1 MVEWENYTKRIVG
14 IFIFIGILVLSY
26 LLLRPFLTAI
36 LSAIVFAY
44 LCYPLYEKLHKLVKK
59 KNIAATI
66 ICILV
71 AAVLIVLTLF
81 LLQTVLGEIAHFNTY
96 YKAENLSTSVKNFVT
111 RLGADKDFASS
122 IGLLVDKAIEKASTA
137 ASSAAASALE
147 NIPLLMIQF
156 FIFFV
161 IMFFSLTKSD
171 EFTDLI
177 KNILPFKE
185 KARQKFLDTFNE
197 VSNGVIYGIFI
208 VGIIQGITAGIGFWL
223 FGVPEAL
230 LLTVASMIAVIV
242 PYLGSAI
249 IWIPVAVGLMMTV
262 SMTKGILLLL
272 YGIVII
278 GVIENIIRPYIVSK
292 KTKISFA
299 VILIGMVGG
308 FQLLGL
314 IGLIVG
320 PLILDYLLLFIEF
333 YRQGH
338 MDELF

>member
-1 MVEWENYTKRIVG
+1 
-14 IFIFIGILVLSY
+14 
-26 LLLRPFLTAI
+26 
-36 LSAIVFAY
+36 
-44 LCYPLYEKLHKLVKK
+44 
-59 KNIAATI
+59 
-66 ICILV
+66 
-71 AAVLIVLTLF
+71 
-81 LLQTVLGEIAHFNTY
+81 
-96 YKAENLSTSVKNFVT
+96 
-111 RLGADKDFASS
+111 
-122 IGLLVDKAIEKASTA
+122 
-137 ASSAAASALE
+137 
-147 NIPLLMIQF
+147 
-156 FIFFV
+156 
-161 IMFFSLTKSD
+161 
-171 EFTDLI
+171 
-177 KNILPFKE
+177 
-185 KARQKFLDTFNE
+185 
-197 VSNGVIYGIFI
+197 

-223 FGVPEAL
+223 FGVPEAV